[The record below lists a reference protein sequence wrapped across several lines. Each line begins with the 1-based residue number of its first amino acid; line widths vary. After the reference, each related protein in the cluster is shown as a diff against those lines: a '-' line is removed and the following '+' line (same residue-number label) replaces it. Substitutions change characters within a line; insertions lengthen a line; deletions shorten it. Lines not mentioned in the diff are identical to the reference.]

1 MSLTTNTSATTTT
14 NEDNFFQIPSDFLPR
29 YKGSITFSY
38 AMMRKS
44 WAPAFDQQKF
54 ASLASPNH
62 SDIKLEDS
70 WHQYMIKL
78 YDEIKELGEYA
89 TYQRA
94 IKIFRDE
101 YQFVHPISKAEP
113 KVIQDVFDII
123 EDNTANKTAATNS
136 QIAYL

>member
-29 YKGSITFSY
+29 YRGSVTFSY
-38 AMMRKS
+38 AMSRKE
-44 WAPAFDQQKF
+44 WAPAFDQQQF

-78 YDEIKELGEYA
+78 YDEIKELVEYA
-89 TYQRA
+89 TY
-94 IKIFRDE
+94 
-101 YQFVHPISKAEP
+101 
-113 KVIQDVFDII
+113 
-123 EDNTANKTAATNS
+123 
-136 QIAYL
+136 